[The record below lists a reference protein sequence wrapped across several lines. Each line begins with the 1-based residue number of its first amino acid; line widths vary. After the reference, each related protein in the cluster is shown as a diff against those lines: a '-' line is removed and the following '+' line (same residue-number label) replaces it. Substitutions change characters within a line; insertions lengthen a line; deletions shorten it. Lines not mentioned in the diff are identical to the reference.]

1 MTLQFIPAR
10 GRKLAP
16 VRRGGTAQIL
26 QFIPARG
33 RKRPL
38 PGVIIRRVLLQ
49 FIPARGRK
57 LESIGKGSGEV
68 AIAIYPHKGTEM
80 HQLYNP
86 LQGTFHCNL
95 SPQGDG
101 NTTSLLFLL
110 DLKELQ
116 FIPARGRKRKLRDVV
131 IQPIR
136 IAIYPRKGTKKHLCH
151 WRLPVAEV
159 LCFFLQF
166 YFTGWKLCQ
175 PESSL

>member
-1 MTLQFIPAR
+1 MQFIPAR

-33 RKRPL
+33 RKWANAKVVTTGAKIVIYPRKGTETVFCPPVLWWCYHCNLSPQGDENLNPL
-38 PGVIIRRVLLQ
+38 ERVVVRLRLQ
-49 FIPARGRK
+49 FIPTRGRK

-95 SPQGDG
+95 SP
-101 NTTSLLFLL
+101 
-110 DLKELQ
+110 
-116 FIPARGRKRKLRDVV
+116 
-131 IQPIR
+131 
-136 IAIYPRKGTKKHLCH
+136 
-151 WRLPVAEV
+151 
-159 LCFFLQF
+159 
-166 YFTGWKLCQ
+166 
-175 PESSL
+175 

>member
-57 LESIGKGSGEV
+57 WANAKVVTTGAKIV
-68 AIAIYPHKGTEM
+68 IYPRKGTETVFCPPV
-80 HQLYNP
+80 LWWCY
-86 LQGTFHCNL
+86 HCNL
-95 SPQGDG
+95 SPQGDE
-101 NTTSLLFLL
+101 NLNPLERVVVRLR
-110 DLKELQ
+110 LQ
-116 FIPARGRKRKLRDVV
+116 FIPTRGRKCTNCTILFKVHS
-131 IQPIR
+131 
-136 IAIYPRKGTKKHLCH
+136 IATYPRKGT
-151 WRLPVAEV
+151 E
-159 LCFFLQF
+159 
-166 YFTGWKLCQ
+166 TQ
-175 PESSL
+175 PLFSFCLT